1 MKDFENYKS
10 ELDNLYLE
18 EQSSKEDYELSLE
31 QSILEQQLV
40 QEMIFNKDDLQDPK
54 TLEKIL
60 EKMKKR
66 EPVFETVA
74 LISSFLVFC
83 LSIAISIITTG
94 VFTIVLSPFFIILSV
109 ILYMYIDTIPGT
121 QFKKDNE
128 KFKKKVIKL
137 KEKSQEKLD
146 KETDHK
152 KKAKYQE
159 IIKNCDKVLK
169 AIENQYKKYMDIK
182 SSEYDFDEDDKNT
195 LINTYEDLV
204 DFLEYPFD
212 FGWENGIEDIALLA
226 ELLKLKPQDIT
237 NKIKRTKFK
246 KEEKTVYDMFCLM
259 HGEDTVDTGL
269 NDPDNFEYKENFIIK
284 YKSIMNM
291 KAIETGSND
300 DNIDFVAQN
309 GIFYSLTTDNEV
321 EEGNMLKFAE
331 YSSHDEWDKS
341 DKKFMK
347 MLIEVD
353 KELGYYL
360 LSDCPPGLKKKKFP
374 L

>member
-1 MKDFENYKS
+1 MK
-10 ELDNLYLE
+10 ELRDSLNELYIE
-18 EQSSKEDYELSLE
+18 EQISKEQFELSLE
-31 QSILEQQLV
+31 QSGFINEQV
-40 QEMIFNKDDLQDPK
+40 IQEMIFNKDNLQDPK

-60 EKMKKR
+60 ERMKKK
-66 EPVFETVA
+66 EPIFDTLA
-74 LISSFLVFC
+74 AIGSFLTFA
-83 LSIAISIITTG
+83 LSVAISIITTG
-94 VFTIVLSPFFIILSV
+94 VFTVVLAPFFIILSV
-109 ILYMYIDTIPGT
+109 IIYMYIDTIPES

-128 KFKKKVIKL
+128 KFKMKVIKL
-137 KEKSQEKLD
+137 KEKTQEKLD
-146 KETDHK
+146 KETDPK

-169 AIENQYKKYMDIK
+169 AIEEGIKKE
-182 SSEYDFDEDDKNT
+182 SEYEFDEEDKNT
-195 LINTYEDLV
+195 LKSTYEDLV
-204 DFLEYPFD
+204 KFLEYPFN

-226 ELLKLKPQDIT
+226 ELLKLNPQDIT

-246 KEEKTVYDMFCLM
+246 KEEKTVYDCFVLMF
-259 HGEDTVDTGL
+259 GGDIKNID
-269 NDPDNFEYKENFIIK
+269 DPDIENEVKDLLKK
-284 YKSIMNM
+284 YKNIMNI

-321 EEGNMLKFAE
+321 EEGNMLKFAK
-331 YSSHDEWDKS
+331 YSLHDEWNKS

-347 MLIEVD
+347 MLIEID

>member
-1 MKDFENYKS
+1 MK
-10 ELDNLYLE
+10 ELQDSLLE
-18 EQSSKEDYELSLE
+18 MYIEEKASKERYDETIE
-31 QSILEQQLV
+31 QYNFINEQV
-40 QEMIFNKDDLQDPK
+40 IQEMIFNKRDLQDPK

-66 EPVFETVA
+66 EPIFDTLA
-74 LISSFLVFC
+74 AIGSFLTFA
-83 LSIAISIITTG
+83 LSVAISIIAGG
-94 VFTIVLSPFFIILSV
+94 VFTVALAPFFIILSV
-109 ILYMYIDTIPGT
+109 IVYMYIDTIPET

-137 KEKSQEKLD
+137 KEKTQEKLD
-146 KETDHK
+146 KETDPK

-169 AIENQYKKYMDIK
+169 AIEEGIKKE
-182 SSEYDFDEDDKNT
+182 SEYEFDEEDKNT
-195 LINTYEDLV
+195 LKSTYEDLV

-212 FGWENGIEDIALLA
+212 FGWENGIYDIALLGQI
-226 ELLKLKPQDIT
+226 LGLKPQDIQ

-259 HGEDTVDTGL
+259 HGKDTVDAGL
-269 NDPDNFEYKENFIIK
+269 NDPNNFEYKENFIIK

-300 DNIDFVAQN
+300 DNIDFVTQN

-331 YSSHDEWDKS
+331 HSFHDEWSTS
-341 DKKFMK
+341 DKNFMK

>member
-1 MKDFENYKS
+1 MK
-10 ELDNLYLE
+10 ELKDSLNELYIE
-18 EQSSKEDYELSLE
+18 EQTSKEEYELSLE
-31 QSILEQQLV
+31 QSVFINEQV
-40 QEMIFNKDDLQDPK
+40 IQEMIFNKDDLQDPK

-60 EKMKKR
+60 ERMKKK
-66 EPVFETVA
+66 EPIFDTLA
-74 LISSFLVFC
+74 AIGSFLTLC
-83 LSIAISIITTG
+83 LTVAISIITTG
-94 VFTIVLSPFFIILSV
+94 VFTVVLFPFFIILSV
-109 ILYMYIDTIPGT
+109 IIYMYIDTIPNS

-137 KEKSQEKLD
+137 KEKTQEKLD
-146 KETDHK
+146 KETDPK

-169 AIENQYKKYMDIK
+169 AIEEGIKKE
-182 SSEYDFDEDDKNT
+182 SEYEFDEEDKNT
-195 LINTYEDLV
+195 LKSTYEDLAK
-204 DFLEYPFD
+204 FLEYPFD

-226 ELLKLKPQDIT
+226 QLLNIKAQDIT

-246 KEEKTVYDMFCLM
+246 KEEKTVYECFEIMF
-259 HGEDTVDTGL
+259 GGDINNID
-269 NDPDNFEYKENFIIK
+269 DPDLEDEVRDLLKK
-284 YKSIMNM
+284 YKNIMNM

-300 DNIDFVAQN
+300 DNVDFVAQN
-309 GIFYSLTTDNEV
+309 GIFYRITTDIEV
-321 EEGNMLKFAE
+321 IEGDMFIFAKE
-331 YSSHDEWDKS
+331 SFHDEWDKS